1 GESQANRTGRRGEF
15 FGLRE
20 HRSGD
25 DRRDVH
31 WRSSARTGRLLV
43 REYEDEHALPDA
55 VRDAV
60 ADGALTPA
68 MEAAVAA
75 VERAISVAA
84 SLSSAY
90 VEAGWTVELC
100 ARDCHIPAG
109 SGRIHDARLAR
120 ALALLPYVS
129 DAVAFAALPPRVESV
144 LVVPRAVAAAG
155 RPSAST
161 VMDV

>member
-1 GESQANRTGRRGEF
+1 M
-15 FGLRE
+15 
-20 HRSGD
+20 H
-25 DRRDVH
+25 
-31 WRSSARTGRLLV
+31 
-43 REYEDEHALPDA
+43 
-55 VRDAV
+55 
-60 ADGALTPA
+60 
-68 MEAAVAA
+68 VAA

-84 SLSSAY
+84 SLSAVY
-90 VEAGWTVELC
+90 LEAGWTVELC

-120 ALALLPYVS
+120 ALAMLPYVS

-144 LVVPRAVAAAG
+144 LVVPRAVTAAG